1 MKTPMQELI
10 EQLNNVKPQDFCSI
24 ETIKGWA
31 ESMLEKE
38 KEYFM
43 AYGFSCCLMTKQ
55 KKAWSLE
62 ALFNEHFNKEE
73 R

>member
-10 EQLNNVKPQDFCSI
+10 SEMEKSPLMFASALALI
-24 ETIKGWA
+24 EEMRMI
-31 ESMLEKE
+31 EKE

-55 KKAWSLE
+55 KNDWSLE
-62 ALFNEHFNKEE
+62 ALFNEHFNTKEK
-73 R
+73 